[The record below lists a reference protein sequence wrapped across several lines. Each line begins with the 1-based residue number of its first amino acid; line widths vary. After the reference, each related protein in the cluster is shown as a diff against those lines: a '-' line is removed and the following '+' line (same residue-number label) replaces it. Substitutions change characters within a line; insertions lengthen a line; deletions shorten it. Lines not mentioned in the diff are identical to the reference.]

1 MNKELQTS
9 TTKPLVSVIIPVYND
24 AGCLQR
30 CLDALDKQ
38 TYPQNLYEVIVVD
51 NGSDQKIDAAVNKY
65 SQVLLQFEKR
75 PGSYAAR
82 NKGIVFAKGE
92 IIAFTDSDCIPS
104 RDWIDKGVTN
114 MLQQPDCDIVG
125 GKISLFYKDP
135 KKLNA
140 VEVYEK
146 FKAFNQK
153 NKVQKYHHGVTANL
167 LTFKRVFDKEGL
179 FEDNLKSGGD
189 VEWCKRVHSKGY
201 KLMYADDVCVAHPA
215 RNTFS
220 QLFQKTTRV
229 VGGIY
234 DWKGSK
240 NPYSLLKIL
249 HDLYSLIKHLIWLMM
264 ALVLKLPYFNKF
276 KSVRQKIQYICVV
289 AFVGSIRIFEK
300 THLRL
305 GGKSKR

>member
-9 TTKPLVSVIIPVYND
+9 STKPLVSVIIPVYND

-30 CLDALDKQ
+30 CLDVLDKQ
-38 TYPQNLYEVIVVD
+38 TYRQNLYEVSVVD

-65 SQVLLQFEKR
+65 RQVVLQYEKR

-104 RDWIDKGVTN
+104 RNWIRNGVARFQNHPTCG
-114 MLQQPDCDIVG
+114 MVA
-125 GKISLFYKDP
+125 GKISLFFKDP

-146 FKAFNQK
+146 FNAFKQK
-153 NKVQKYHHGVTANL
+153 NKVEKYNHGVTANFFSL
-167 LTFKRVFDKEGL
+167 KRVFDKEGL
-179 FEDNLKSGGD
+179 FNDKLKSGGD
-189 VEWCKRVHSKGY
+189 VEWCQRIHSKGY
-201 KLMYADDVCVAHPA
+201 ELMYANDVCVAHPA

-220 QLFQKTTRV
+220 QLYQKTTRV
-229 VGGIY
+229 VGGIH
-234 DWKGSK
+234 DWNGSE

-249 HDLYSLIKHLIWLMM
+249 HDFYNLIKHLVWLMM

-276 KSVRQKIQYICVV
+276 KSIRQKLQYICVV

-300 THLRL
+300 TRLRL
-305 GGKSKR
+305 GGKSER